1 MPLAG
6 RDSTPLLIRI
16 FYRVMSTMA
25 IAGAVFSAVFI
36 MAALRGAVRA
46 GGPIVIKVM
55 AFALCFIS
63 GGAMLVASRALWLS
77 ARPHADVT
85 MRRWRRIYFMLW
97 SAGAGIMAALWFL
110 S

>member
-6 RDSTPLLIRI
+6 RDSTPLLIRN
-16 FYRVMSTMA
+16 FYRIMSTMA
-25 IAGAVFSAVFI
+25 MAGAVFNAVFI

-55 AFALCFIS
+55 AVTLCFIS
-63 GGAMLVASRALWLS
+63 GGAMLVASRGFWLS
-77 ARPHADVT
+77 ARPYADAT
-85 MRRWRRIYFMLW
+85 MRRWRRIYFLLW
-97 SAGAGIMAALWFL
+97 SAGVGIMAALWFL

>member
-1 MPLAG
+1 MPLAD
-6 RDSTPLLIRI
+6 RDPTPLLIRI
-16 FYRVMSTMA
+16 WYRATSAMA
-25 IAGAVFSAVFI
+25 IASAVFTVVFI
-36 MAALRGAVRA
+36 MAALRGAA
-46 GGPIVIKVM
+46 GADGPIVIKVM

-85 MRRWRRIYFMLW
+85 MRRWRRIYFLLW
-97 SAGAGIMAALWFL
+97 SAGAAVMAALWFL

>member
-36 MAALRGAVRA
+36 MAALRERSELA
-46 GGPIVIKVM
+46 GR
-55 AFALCFIS
+55 LS
-63 GGAMLVASRALWLS
+63 SR
-77 ARPHADVT
+77 
-85 MRRWRRIYFMLW
+85 
-97 SAGAGIMAALWFL
+97 
-110 S
+110 